1 MCCGAPE
8 AWASRRLRSS
18 WLRRRVAAAGVQAI
32 GFVRVS
38 LQSSKYPT
46 PLNLKPR
53 PILKTSEKN
62 DFSEHTNGYFG
73 THGFFLVFFGMSET
87 AIPSPL

>member
-1 MCCGAPE
+1 
-8 AWASRRLRSS
+8 
-18 WLRRRVAAAGVQAI
+18 VAAAGVQAI

-53 PILKTSEKN
+53 PILKTSEKKR
-62 DFSEHTNGYFG
+62 FFR
-73 THGFFLVFFGMSET
+73 THEWILWYSRGFLVFFGMSET
-87 AIPSPL
+87 AIPNPL